1 MLILVALAQDSY
13 SYFLQARMLMLVL
26 FLTSMFTKI
35 SSIPTNKHI
44 RIHIKVRLKTTVIL
58 HPAVPCLV
66 LGLAVCDVEDRE
78 QPSVVGPAFVESLD
92 TPPCGSQKY
101 SYIVDYS
108 QYSLTRTLRPVP

>member
-1 MLILVALAQDSY
+1 
-13 SYFLQARMLMLVL
+13 MLMLVL

-92 TPPCGSQKY
+92 TAMREPKILIY
-101 SYIVDYS
+101 
-108 QYSLTRTLRPVP
+108 R